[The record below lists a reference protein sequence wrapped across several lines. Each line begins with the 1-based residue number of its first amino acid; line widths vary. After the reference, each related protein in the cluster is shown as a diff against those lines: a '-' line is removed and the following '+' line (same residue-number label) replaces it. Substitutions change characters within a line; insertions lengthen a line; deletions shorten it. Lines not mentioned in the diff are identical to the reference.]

1 MHRSVEKMSYEGQRV
16 MSAVIFALI
25 WTAGM
30 LWWFYPDPGVMHP
43 ALLAAGGVIIGAALV
58 LDSRTALAQH
68 RIAARRA
75 DRRNGAYAACA
86 FRAP

>member
-1 MHRSVEKMSYEGQRV
+1 

-43 ALLAAGGVIIGAALV
+43 ALLAAGGVIIGL
-58 LDSRTALAQH
+58 LWYWIHGRLW
-68 RIAARRA
+68 
-75 DRRNGAYAACA
+75 RNVE
-86 FRAP
+86 

>member
-1 MHRSVEKMSYEGQRV
+1 MSYEGQRV

-43 ALLAAGGVIIGAALV
+43 ALLATGGVIIGLFWYWIHGR
-58 LDSRTALAQH
+58 LW
-68 RIAARRA
+68 
-75 DRRNGAYAACA
+75 RNIE
-86 FRAP
+86 